1 MQRNNTTRKQE
12 VKASVQELASR
23 VASRVKAV
31 AAEKITPPNSA
42 YQFEVSLRGFFG
54 DNARQTSLLKVC
66 KTISPSAL
74 PQIFKNAL
82 TVPILLNIIKCVAT
96 FFVEKMDLAVNYLE
110 NLTRVPR
117 FDTLIMFLSS
127 SDNAD
132 LVKIWDEVFDNE
144 ATPIE
149 YAETLD
155 NLHTKYCPNR

>member
-1 MQRNNTTRKQE
+1 MTTVQHHTKRNNTTRKQE
-12 VKASVQELASR
+12 VKASVQKLASR
-23 VASRVKAV
+23 AASRVKAV

-42 YQFEVSLRGFFG
+42 YQFEVSWLY
-54 DNARQTSLLKVC
+54 
-66 KTISPSAL
+66 ISPSAL

-82 TVPILLNIIKCVAT
+82 TVPILLDIIKCAAT
-96 FFVEKMDLAVNYLE
+96 FFVEEMDLAVNYLE

-149 YAETLD
+149 YAEKLD
-155 NLHTKYCPNR
+155 NLHTKYCPKR